1 MTDLNDLWVDLFG
14 VEITVTE
21 LKVLEGVERRV
32 GSNDT
37 ILILCSILIRFIVL
51 VLFRDPKSPF
61 VRAKHLGDKAAKL
74 ETTLN
79 ELHETV
85 AWQIKHAQSLYPEV
99 KRLRIAVQKTEK
111 VLSDARKDAR
121 EREEFPRR
129 AYHKMAWVCFI
140 SSSFGTLATVVL
152 VMLVTGS

>member
-1 MTDLNDLWVDLFG
+1 MTHLYDLWEDLFG
-14 VEITVTE
+14 VEITALE

-37 ILILCSILIRFIVL
+37 ILILCALLIYFIVL
-51 VLFRDPKSPF
+51 VLFRDQRSPF
-61 VRAKHLGDKAAKL
+61 VRAKHLGDQAAKL
-74 ETTLN
+74 EKTLS

-85 AWQIKHAQSLYPEV
+85 AWQMVHAQSLYPEV
-99 KRLRIAVQKTEK
+99 EKLMKAVQKTER
-111 VLSDARKDAR
+111 VLSKARKDAW

-140 SSSFGTLATVVL
+140 SSGFGTLATVVL
-152 VMLVTGS
+152 VMLVTGP